1 MSAQQGMA
9 LESGSWHVSGID
21 TSDHARVQIGH
32 SYQHHDHH
40 YYGDDSLVSPAE
52 RQRARGDAILSS
64 LSFSDMSARER
75 TIDKP
80 CDDTFNWIF
89 DEQVTERELYY
100 KQEIRNLMSQWLEHE
115 NGMFFIAGKAGSGK
129 STLMRFLAGHEQT
142 RALLRTWARRNHC
155 VLAVCAHYFWC
166 SGSQLQ
172 SSQEGLWRSILYT
185 IAKGNRELA
194 SVVFA
199 DRACDDDQTL
209 AQLRSQPWARK
220 DLVSAL
226 SLLVAQLEVQK
237 VAVCLFIDGLDEYQ
251 GDEVML
257 IAELNQLLASPYI
270 KICASSRPR
279 NLFEKAFG
287 DEDYKWKLALHL
299 LTRDDMVQL
308 AHTRLDKDA
317 DFRKLFNDAGLR
329 EKFITTITDRSQG
342 VFLWTVLVIR
352 EMIREA
358 HQAGTIDE
366 LKERL
371 DALPIE
377 LGGSEG
383 LYQRIVERSDPRYQ
397 KYMARLLLVML
408 EEGPH
413 LIFWEDVHFLY
424 RDART
429 AAFATQECLD
439 LDDKYRLPWNKE
451 IDRAAIQNWETLG
464 ESTSCRGL
472 FLACYQGRSGA
483 HDRGINCQVHQVRLA
498 EDTKQQISKW
508 CPDFVD
514 THGSHWPN
522 FMHRSVGEYLSLP
535 EIRDG
540 MINLAGRGFDPMLTR
555 CRLRLAHSRL
565 KPGMRQDGNFE
576 LDFLKMLACVGYE
589 RRDFIRTNLPEFE
602 RIQDAK
608 WSLISAEGHQRDS
621 VFDHSWAKSLCYDSS
636 IENIVLQGGFDTS
649 QSSQT
654 HAWFLSLVAR
664 EEIVW
669 YCQEHWSSISRS
681 EQQATGI
688 IIIAGLVFNMPNLA
702 MSNEQTHLVQHLLSC
717 GVNPNTK
724 YTWTK
729 DDFDDDSTLQME
741 VSLWEAFVKAFPEV
755 WKSGSGDHVEWAL
768 EVMQLL
774 LHDGHADKECCL
786 PAGKTSLLSALK
798 YVPHLHEDYRNRQ
811 NRHWSM
817 FAERLHVLL
826 HAHGLLTREE
836 RDVAREQGWIDPDCP
851 HSPQTS
857 PTQSAPEPDAGLL
870 SRLTYGFK
878 NIWNR

>member
-1 MSAQQGMA
+1 MSTQHGIA
-9 LESGSWHVSGID
+9 LESGSWHISGID

-32 SYQHHDHH
+32 SYQHNYHH
-40 YYGDDSLVSPAE
+40 YYGDESLMSPVE
-52 RQRARGDAILSS
+52 RKAAREDAVLSS
-64 LSFSDMSARER
+64 LSFPDMSARER

-89 DEQVTERELYY
+89 DERVTVRQRYY
-100 KQEIRNLMSQWLEHE
+100 RKEFCILMSRWLEHE

-129 STLMRFLAGHEQT
+129 STLVRFLAGHEQT

-155 VLAVCAHYFWC
+155 DLEVYAHYFWC

-199 DRACDDDQTL
+199 GRACDDDQAF
-209 AQLRSQPWARK
+209 AQLRTQPWARN
-220 DLVSAL
+220 DLISAL
-226 SLLVAQLEVQK
+226 SLLIAQLEVQK

-251 GDEVML
+251 GNEVML

-279 NLFEKAFG
+279 NLFEEAFG
-287 DEDYKWKLALHL
+287 REDYKWKLALHL

-317 DFRKLFNDAGLR
+317 AFRELFNDADLR
-329 EKFITTITDRSQG
+329 EDFITTIADRSQG

-352 EMIREA
+352 EMVREA

-371 DALPIE
+371 NALPVE
-377 LGGSEG
+377 LGGREG

-397 KYMARLLLVML
+397 KYMAQLLLVML
-408 EEGPH
+408 EAWYPGVY
-413 LIFWEDVHFLY
+413 WKDVHFLY
-424 RDART
+424 RDARNVV
-429 AAFATQECLD
+429 FVTQECLD
-439 LDDKYRLPWNKE
+439 LDDKYRIPWNKE
-451 IDRAAIQNWETLG
+451 IDQTATQRWE
-464 ESTSCRGL
+464 SANSNISCRGL

-483 HDRGINCQVHQVRLA
+483 HGRGINCQVHQDRLI
-498 EDTKQQISKW
+498 EDTKQQIRKW

-514 THGSHWPN
+514 THDNFGPD

-540 MINLAGRGFDPMLTR
+540 MINLAGRGFDPLLTR
-555 CRLRLAHSRL
+555 CRLRLAHLHL
-565 KPGMRQDGNFE
+565 KPGGHHVDVVE
-576 LDFLKMLACVGYE
+576 LEFLKMLACVGYE
-589 RRDFIRTNLPEFE
+589 RRDFVRTNLTKFKC
-602 RIQDAK
+602 IQDAK
-608 WSLISAEGHQRDS
+608 CSVISTNGHERDN
-621 VFDHSWAKSLCYDSS
+621 VLDHFWARGLCYIWSTQD
-636 IENIVLQGGFDTS
+636 IVLHGGFDTS

-664 EEIVW
+664 EMVW
-669 YCQEHWSSISRS
+669 YCREQWSSVPRS
-681 EQQATGI
+681 ERQATGI
-688 IIIAGLVFNMPNLA
+688 IIIAGLVFNMTILT
-702 MSNEQTHLVQHLLSC
+702 MSKEQTDLVQYLLRC

-729 DDFDDDSTLQME
+729 GDFDDYSTHVTEM
-741 VSLWEAFVKAFPEV
+741 SLWETFIKAFPKV
-755 WKSGSGDHVEWAL
+755 WTSHSGDHVRRAL
-768 EVMQLL
+768 EVMRLL

-786 PAGKTSLLSALK
+786 PAGKKSLLSALK
-798 YVPHLHEDYRNRQ
+798 FESHLKELYRDRQ
-811 NRHWSM
+811 NRWWSM
-817 FAERLHVLL
+817 FAEQLHVLL

-836 RDVAREQGWIDPDCP
+836 RDVAREQGWIDL
-851 HSPQTS
+851 
-857 PTQSAPEPDAGLL
+857 E
-870 SRLTYGFK
+870 
-878 NIWNR
+878 